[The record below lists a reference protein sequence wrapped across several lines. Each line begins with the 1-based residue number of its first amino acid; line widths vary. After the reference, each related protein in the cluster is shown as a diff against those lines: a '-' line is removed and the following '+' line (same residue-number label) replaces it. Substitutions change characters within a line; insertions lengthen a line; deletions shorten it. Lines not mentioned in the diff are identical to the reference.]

1 MLNKILLNVFIFF
14 GVSYSSLYIKENVIW
29 FEVIHKSARFYWI
42 HQPLTHQPPTTYP
55 TTHGSRTN
63 RPTNPT
69 IIDLPITLCLKDS
82 KIRHS
87 FTDCKHSRKNGK
99 LYFGLLSIWIGSK
112 LYFGLLSIWIRSKS
126 LIEWITFVFI
136 KHLYICWTFDFLQHL
151 WKKR

>member
-1 MLNKILLNVFIFF
+1 MYLYFLVSHIHPCILRKKLFD
-14 GVSYSSLYIKENVIW
+14 LKW
-29 FEVIHKSARFYWI
+29 FTKVLGFYWI
-42 HQPLTHQPPTTYP
+42 HQPLTHRPPTTYP
-55 TTHGSRTN
+55 TTHRPRTN
-63 RPTNPT
+63 RPTDPT

-99 LYFGLLSIWIGSK
+99 LYFGLLSTWIGSK